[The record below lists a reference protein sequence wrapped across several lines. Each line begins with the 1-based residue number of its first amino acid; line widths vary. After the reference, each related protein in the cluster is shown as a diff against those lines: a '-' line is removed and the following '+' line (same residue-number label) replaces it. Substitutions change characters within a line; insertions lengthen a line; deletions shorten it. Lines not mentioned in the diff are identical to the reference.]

1 MLLILS
7 VIVLAGWAFDLRG
20 LETFVPQSEATK
32 ANTAIAMMLAAV
44 GMLRRDHRDLPVY
57 SILVCVIG
65 ALTLGEYFSYSNFGI
80 DQLLV
85 RDTHYFFYPGRMSQ
99 YTSMGLVLVGLALLS
114 MRSERVMLREFSRA
128 LAAAAGTLGLI
139 VLMSHALAT
148 PALNLVGP
156 HRNVAVP
163 TAIGFTIAAIGV
175 QYANPREGLVRLLH
189 ADNPGGA
196 MLRRLLPAALV
207 ATMTLALV
215 VTHARRQFRWEAG
228 FSLALVGAVVAG
240 CLITVIMLTAA
251 ALEREDQALRES
263 ERRFQL
269 AANSAPVMIWMA
281 GTDKL
286 CDYFNEPW
294 LRFTG
299 RPLEEELGNGWI
311 NGVHPEDR
319 EECAKTYADS
329 LDRREP
335 FQMEYR
341 VRRHD
346 GEYRWIL
353 DRGMPR
359 FIDGSFAGYIGSC
372 IDVTDRKLAEE
383 ALADLERRVFNAQ
396 EEERSRIAR
405 ELHDDINQ
413 RIAMLTM
420 DVASLARLEPA
431 SDSSRQSS
439 IDSAVDQLR
448 SLSSEI
454 QAISRRLH
462 SSQLEYLGLAT
473 AAGALCREVSTRC
486 QVEIDFQCAPEL
498 PGLPKNISLSL
509 YRVLQEALQ
518 NAIKHGGART
528 IAVNLAGNAGEVR
541 MSVSDRGVGFDLKM
555 AEKKHGLG
563 LISMRERMRLVQGEF
578 AVDSK
583 PGQGTTIRCRVALG
597 TENPT
602 TPLEY
607 DTETYTSGGL
617 T

>member
-7 VIVLAGWAFDLRG
+7 VIVLAGWAFDVRG

-44 GMLRRDHRDLPVY
+44 GMLRRDHRDLPIY

-319 EECAKTYADS
+319 EE
-329 LDRREP
+329 
-335 FQMEYR
+335 
-341 VRRHD
+341 
-346 GEYRWIL
+346 
-353 DRGMPR
+353 
-359 FIDGSFAGYIGSC
+359 
-372 IDVTDRKLAEE
+372 
-383 ALADLERRVFNAQ
+383 
-396 EEERSRIAR
+396 ERSRIAR